1 MAVKVIIVDDNPVF
15 LAGIKTILEATDE
28 ILLVGEAKDG
38 PEAITLVKEKL
49 PDVVVMDISK
59 HHPDC
64 IQATRQIRSKYPDTK
79 VLAFSIHSGKRIIKE
94 MLDAG
99 ASGYLLKDSAPDE
112 LVRAIHKIAEG
123 DMYLSSSIISTVLSA
138 EEVKDETGSHNI
150 LYTKLHR
157 PPVLHDTIIRTEIIG
172 QLEENI
178 ANPLSLICAPAGYGK
193 SMLVSQWL
201 EQTTALHAWISLD
214 EELNDLRI
222 FLFYIQAAIEKIF
235 PRSLKKTGSLIQASE
250 LPAVN
255 KIAHSLLNELDQIQ
269 EAYVLVLDDYHLI
282 HDKRIHE
289 LLAEVLRYP
298 TECMHLVLLT
308 RRDPPLSLSSL
319 RSHGR
324 MKEIR
329 MEELAFS
336 KEHISD
342 LFQKM
347 HNILLPENTASDLQ
361 KKTEGWIVGLRLAA
375 KAIRNIEDL
384 DRIASQLKGDFHS
397 ITTFLAQEVL
407 SLHPAGIQDLMMK
420 SSLCDRFCE
429 HLIDEVCLSDMEK
442 GIPVISGN
450 EFIQYLVQSNLFII
464 PLDTENHWFRFHHL
478 FQDLLK
484 KQLVQSHSADQIKRI
499 HSHTSKWYEEHNFIE
514 EAIRHMLA
522 AGHPDKAA
530 EIIERSRLQEL
541 ELDRWY
547 FLENWLALI
556 PIDIQ
561 MQRTELLLAKAWIY
575 YQQSRL
581 LELIDI
587 LERIEELIQDKETD
601 DLLTGE
607 LSFFYGFFT
616 YFEGQ
621 AEKSLKHLDEAHR
634 KLQGR
639 VGVILGEVEFM
650 LGLARQ
656 MDGEEEAAIQIL
668 NQRLSTATATQK
680 IYKTRLLG
688 GLSFIQMLSGFLSKA
703 IDTMQQFQRLAVESG
718 SLYALDWADYIV
730 GWVSFQAYDREAA
743 LEGFLSAVKR
753 SYSQEMTLSV
763 NAHIGLALTYESL
776 HRQDEADK
784 VVNQLTEFT
793 KDMNNEQCLSLVNS
807 CRARLSLLR
816 GDLSSALA
824 WAKTFKAETDPFE
837 LFVWMESPGLTKARA
852 LIRDDSEESLKE
864 AIDFLGNLLK
874 LVQSV
879 HFISHKIDILVLL
892 TLAFKKRGHIADAL
906 STLEEALVLA
916 RPRRWIRSFVEAGD
930 PMAALLKELLH
941 KNVELTFIEKLL
953 SLIEMDGNHPSS
965 ITGESIIRKPY
976 PAQAYAPED
985 QQERLSKRETE
996 ILNLLS
1002 EGLRNKEIATRIYVS
1017 EDTVKKHLYNI
1028 FKKMDVKN
1036 RIDLVIKSKHKG
1048 MLSDKH

>member
-28 ILLVGEAKDG
+28 ILLMGEAKDG
-38 PEAITLVKEKL
+38 PEAFKLVKEKL
-49 PDVVVMDISK
+49 PDVVVMDISR
-59 HHPDC
+59 HHPDF
-64 IQATRQIRSKYPDTK
+64 IQATKQIQSNYPDTK
-79 VLAFSIHSGKRIIKE
+79 VLAFSIQTSKSFIKE

-99 ASGYLLKDSAPDE
+99 ASGYLLKDSTPDE
-112 LVRAIHKIAEG
+112 LVRAIQKIAKG
-123 DMYLSSSIISTVLSA
+123 DMYLTSSIISTVVSN
-138 EEVKDETGSHNI
+138 EETRDEHESHII

-157 PPVLHDTIIRTEIIG
+157 RPVLHDIIIRTDIIG
-172 QLEENI
+172 QLEKNI

-193 SMLVSQWL
+193 STLASQWL
-201 EQTTALHAWISLD
+201 EQTTALHTWISLD
-214 EELNDLRI
+214 EDLNDLRI
-222 FLFYIQAAIEKIF
+222 FLFYFRAAIEKIF
-235 PRSLKKTGSLIQASE
+235 PHVLEKTGDLLLASE
-250 LPAVN
+250 LPAGKV
-255 KIAHSLLNELDQIQ
+255 IAHSLLNELDQIQ
-269 EAYVLVLDDYHLI
+269 EAFILVLDDYHLI
-282 HDKRIHE
+282 HDKGVHQFIDE
-289 LLAEVLRYP
+289 ILRYP
-298 TECMHLVLLT
+298 TEYMHLVLLS

-329 MEELAFS
+329 MHDLSFS
-336 KEHISD
+336 QEDITD
-342 LFQKM
+342 LFQKL
-347 HNILLPENTASDLQ
+347 HNILLPEETAMAL
-361 KKTEGWIVGLRLAA
+361 KEKTEGWIGGLRLAA
-375 KAIRNIEDL
+375 QAIRNIEDL
-384 DRIASQLKGDFHS
+384 DRIAAQLKGNFHS

-429 HLIDEVCLSDMEK
+429 HLIDEVCLSYIEK
-442 GIPVISGN
+442 GTPVISGN
-450 EFIQYLVQSNLFII
+450 EFIHYLIRNNLFLI
-464 PLDTENHWFRFHHL
+464 PLDDENHWFRYHHL
-478 FQDLLK
+478 FQDLLN
-484 KQLVQSHSADQIKRI
+484 KQLVQSQHEDQIKSI
-499 HSHTSKWYEEHNFIE
+499 HSQASKWYEDHDFIE
-514 EAIRHMLA
+514 EAIRHMLS
-522 AGHPDKAA
+522 AGYPDKAA
-530 EIIERSRLQEL
+530 EIIERNRLHEL

-561 MQRTELLLAKAWIY
+561 MQRTELLLTKAWIY

-621 AEKSLKHLDEAHR
+621 AEKCLKHLDKAHR

-668 NQRLSTATATQK
+668 KQRLSTAAATQK

-688 GLSFIQMLSGFLSKA
+688 GLSFIQMLSGFLSQA
-703 IDTMQQFQRLAVESG
+703 IDTMQHFQRLAVESG

-784 VVNQLTEFT
+784 VVNQLIEFT
-793 KDMNNEQCLSLVNS
+793 KDMNNAQCLSLVNS

-852 LIRDDSEESLKE
+852 LIRDDSEQSLNE
-864 AIDFLGNLLK
+864 AIDFLQKLLK
-874 LVQSV
+874 RVQTM
-879 HFISHKIDILVLL
+879 HFTNHQIDILVLL
-892 TLAFKKRGHIADAL
+892 TLAFKKLGQVEDAL
-906 STLEEALVLA
+906 ATLEEAVA
-916 RPRRWIRSFVEAGD
+916 MAGPRGWIRPFVEAGL
-930 PMAALLKELLH
+930 PIAGLLKELLH
-941 KNVELTFIEKLL
+941 KNVELAFIEKLL
-953 SLIEMDGNHPSS
+953 TLIELDGNHPSP
-965 ITGESIIRKPY
+965 ITIESNGNIPY
-976 PAQAYAPED
+976 PAQAYIPKD
-985 QQERLSKRETE
+985 QQKRLSQRETE

-1002 EGLRNKEIATRIYVS
+1002 EGMRNKEIAARIHVS

-1028 FKKMDVKN
+1028 FQKMDVHTRMELINKA
-1036 RIDLVIKSKHKG
+1036 KSIG
-1048 MLSDKH
+1048 LLSD